1 MNQASRSIKC
11 SLVDYI
17 KLLTNIFC
25 EELKEE
31 NPLKKLLAIAL
42 TVLATVFTFGAPA
55 FAGDAAAGAQIFS
68 ANCAACHAGGN
79 NAVMPNKTLKE
90 AALKNF
96 LAGYKDGS
104 KSLEDAVAYQVT
116 NGQGAM
122 PAFGGRLSDEAIT
135 DVAAYVAD
143 QAQNNKW

>member
-1 MNQASRSIKC
+1 MRALR
-11 SLVDYI
+11 
-17 KLLTNIFC
+17 NI
-25 EELKEE
+25 
-31 NPLKKLLAIAL
+31 PLKKLLAIAL
-42 TVLATVFTFGAPA
+42 TVLISVFAFGSSA
-55 FAGDAAAGAQIFS
+55 FAADAAAGQAVFQ

-104 KSLEDAVAYQVT
+104 KSLEEAVAYQVT

-122 PAFGGRLSDEAIT
+122 PAFGGRLSDT
-135 DVAAYVAD
+135 DIANVAAYVAD
-143 QAQNNKW
+143 QAQNDKW

>member
-1 MNQASRSIKC
+1 
-11 SLVDYI
+11 
-17 KLLTNIFC
+17 
-25 EELKEE
+25 
-31 NPLKKLLAIAL
+31 LKKLLAIAL

-55 FAGDAAAGAQIFS
+55 FAADAAAGAQIFS

-79 NAVMPNKTLKE
+79 NAVMPNKTLKDD
-90 AALKNF
+90 ALKTY

-104 KSLEDAVAYQVT
+104 KSLEEAIVYQAK

-122 PAFGGRLSDEAIT
+122 PAFIGRLSDDQIAN
-135 DVAAYVAD
+135 VAAYVAD

>member
-1 MNQASRSIKC
+1 M
-11 SLVDYI
+11 
-17 KLLTNIFC
+17 
-25 EELKEE
+25 
-31 NPLKKLLAIAL
+31 KKLLAIAL
-42 TVLATVFTFGAPA
+42 TVLVSIFAFGSSA
-55 FAGDAAAGAQIFS
+55 FAADAAAGQGIFQ

-90 AALKNF
+90 EALKSF

-104 KSLEDAVAYQVT
+104 KSLEEAIAYQVT

-122 PAFGGRLSDEAIT
+122 PAFGGRLSDT
-135 DVAAYVAD
+135 DIANVAAYVAD